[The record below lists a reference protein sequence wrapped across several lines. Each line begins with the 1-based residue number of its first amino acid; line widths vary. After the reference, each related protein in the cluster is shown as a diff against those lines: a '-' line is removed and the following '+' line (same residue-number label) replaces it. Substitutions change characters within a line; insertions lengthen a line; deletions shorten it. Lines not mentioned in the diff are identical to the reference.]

1 MNKLFTK
8 EQARKFLKENNLK
21 NADSIGDALAAQFK
35 DLLQEALEA
44 EMDHELGY
52 SKYDWKNKEDS
63 NSRNGHTKK
72 TIKSRFGEME
82 ISTPR
87 DTNGEFEPVA
97 VKKHER
103 VLSTSVEDM
112 IISMY
117 AKGMSTRD
125 IHAHMHKIYGVN
137 ISADLVSGITDKVL
151 PVAREWQ
158 NRPLPELYAI
168 VYLDGMVFSVN
179 QEGQVAKKTAYVITG
194 ITIEGERDVLGI
206 WIGEAESAK
215 FWMSALV
222 SIKNRGVKD
231 ILIAS
236 IDGLSGFEQAIESVF
251 PQTEIQRCIVH
262 QIRNSCKFVGWKD
275 RKAFCGDMK
284 LIYTAPNEEA
294 GLEALDKFDGIWGKK
309 FPYAIKGWRSNWKS
323 LSTFFKYPDEIRKII
338 DTTNPIEGFNRV
350 VRKATKN
357 KSSFP
362 TDDALFKMLYLVVI
376 DSYEKR
382 QTIRDWN
389 QMMNQ
394 LGIYFGERVTN
405 RL

>member
-1 MNKLFTK
+1 MGKLFTR
-8 EQARKFLKENNLK
+8 EQARQFLKENNLK
-21 NADSIGDALAAQFK
+21 DAGSIGDALVAQFK

-52 SKYDWKNKEDS
+52 SKYDWKNKESS

-82 ISTPR
+82 INTPR
-87 DTNGEFEPVA
+87 DTNGDFEPVV

-125 IHAHMHKIYGVN
+125 INSHMHKIYGVD
-137 ISADLVSGITDKVL
+137 ISADMVSGITDKIL
-151 PVAREWQ
+151 PIAREWQ
-158 NRPLPELYAI
+158 NRPLNEFYAI
-168 VYLDGMVFSVN
+168 IYLDGVVFNVN
-179 QEGQVAKKTAYVITG
+179 QEGQIVKKTVYVITG
-194 ITIEGERDVLGI
+194 IDIEGARDVLGI

-275 RKAFCGDMK
+275 RKRFCGDMK

-294 GLEALDKFDGIWGKK
+294 GLDALDKFESIWGNK
-309 FPYAIKGWRSNWKS
+309 YAYAMKSWRNNWKS
-323 LSTFFKYPDEIRKII
+323 LSTFFKYPGEIRKII
-338 DTTNPIEGFNRV
+338 YTTNPIESFNRV
-350 VRKATKN
+350 IRKATKN

-362 TDDALFKMLYLVVI
+362 TDDALFKLIYLVVI

-389 QMMNQ
+389 QMVNQ
-394 LGIYFGERVTN
+394 LGVYFGERVTKH
-405 RL
+405 L